1 MMYFNKMTI
10 LIQVFS
16 QNGLAAISNIL
27 VLRQPELAST
37 LLDIISKIFS
47 ERVVNQMNWQRVL
60 WEEPLVLLVQIMAVV
75 SL

>member
-1 MMYFNKMTI
+1 MYFNKMTI